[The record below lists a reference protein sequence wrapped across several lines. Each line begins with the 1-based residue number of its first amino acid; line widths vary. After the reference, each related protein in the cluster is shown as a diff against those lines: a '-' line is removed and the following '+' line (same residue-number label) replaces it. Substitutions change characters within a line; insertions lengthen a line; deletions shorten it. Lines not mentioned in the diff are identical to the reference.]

1 MYAFFFDSIAICG
14 TKSFFVAKN
23 DGDDGGT
30 KCPREV
36 C

>member
-23 DGDDGGT
+23 DGDGGT